1 MMNKIVLLF
10 CLVFFLSIPTTSFA
24 WGLEIAGGA
33 WYQKPSGNMSF
44 DNSNPENDLDLEDD
58 LNYDDKWKAFGRL
71 IIDMPL
77 FFPNIYLMYTPMKWD
92 EAGSKNVN
100 FNFGG
105 KDFQAN
111 VDFNSELKL
120 NHFDVGFF
128 WGLPFINTATADVLN
143 IDLGLNVRIMDVK
156 AEIEQK
162 DLDLKESESYLLP
175 LPMLYT
181 GIQIKPLKYIALE
194 FEGRGIG
201 WSSDYYV
208 SLTGRLKVKPS
219 FLGPVFV
226 AGGYRYDNL
235 KIDYQNIDIDTEFYG
250 PFAEAGLEF

>member
-10 CLVFFLSIPTTSFA
+10 CLVFILSIPTTSFA

-44 DNSNPENDLDLEDD
+44 DNSTPENDLDLEDD

-92 EAGSKNVN
+92 ETGSKNVN

-181 GIQIKPLKYIALE
+181 GIQIKPLRYIALE

-235 KIDYQNIDIDTEFYG
+235 KIDYQDIDIDTEFYG

>member
-1 MMNKIVLLF
+1 MKKNILLF
-10 CLVFFLSIPTTSFA
+10 CLIFILSIPTTSFA

-44 DNSNPENDLDLEDD
+44 DNSTPENDLDLEDD

-92 EAGSKNVN
+92 ETGSKNVN

-105 KDFQAN
+105 KEFQAN
-111 VDFNSELKL
+111 VDFDSELKL
-120 NHFDVGFF
+120 NHFDVGLF
-128 WGLPFINTATADVLN
+128 WGLPFINNATADVLN
-143 IDLGLNVRIMDVK
+143 IDLGLNVRMMDVK

-162 DLDLKESESYLLP
+162 DTGLKESESYFLP
-175 LPMLYT
+175 LPMIYS
-181 GIQIKPLKYIALE
+181 GMQIEPFKYVALE

-201 WSSDYYV
+201 WKSNHYV
-208 SLTGRLKVKPS
+208 SLIARLKVRPY
-219 FLGPVFV
+219 GPFFV
-226 AGGYRYDNL
+226 AGGYRYDNV
-235 KIDYQNIDIDTEFYG
+235 KIDYQDIDIDTEFQG
-250 PFAEAGLEF
+250 LFAESGLEF

>member
-1 MMNKIVLLF
+1 MMKKLISFF
-10 CLVFFLSIPTTSFA
+10 CLIFILSIPATSFA
-24 WGLEIAGGA
+24 WGLEFAGGG
-33 WYQKPSGNMSF
+33 WYQKPTGTLSF
-44 DNSNPENDLDLEDD
+44 DKSTNEDDLELEDD

-92 EAGSKNVN
+92 ETGNKNVS

-105 KDFQAN
+105 EEFEAD
-111 VDFNSELKL
+111 VDFDSELKL
-120 NHFDVGFF
+120 NHFDVGLF

-143 IDLGLNVRIMDVK
+143 IDLGLNVRFMDVK

-162 DLDLKESESYLLP
+162 DLGLKESESYLLP

-181 GIQIKPLKYIALE
+181 GVQIKPLKYFALE

-201 WSSDYYV
+201 WSSHHYV
-208 SLTGRLKVKPS
+208 SLTGRLKVKP
-219 FLGPVFV
+219 FGPVFV

-235 KIDYQNIDIDTEFYG
+235 KIDYQDIDIDAKFYG

>member
-1 MMNKIVLLF
+1 MKKIILPF
-10 CLVFFLSIPTTSFA
+10 CLIFILSIPTTSFA
-24 WGLEIAGGA
+24 WGLEFAGGA

-44 DNSNPENDLDLEDD
+44 DKSTHEDDLDLEDD

-71 IIDMPL
+71 VIDMPL

-92 EAGSKNVN
+92 ETGSKDVN
-100 FNFGG
+100 FSFGG
-105 KDFQAN
+105 EEFQAD
-111 VDFNSELKL
+111 VDFDSELKL
-120 NHFDVGFF
+120 NHFDIALF

-143 IDLGLNVRIMDVK
+143 IDLGLNVRLMDVK

-162 DLDLKESESYLLP
+162 DLDIKESVSYFLP

-181 GIQIKPLKYIALE
+181 GVQIKPLKYIALE

-201 WSSDYYV
+201 WSSNYYV
-208 SLTGRLKVKPS
+208 SLIGRLKVKPY
-219 FLGPVFV
+219 GPLFV
-226 AGGYRYDNL
+226 AGGYRYDNV
-235 KIDYQNIDIDTEFYG
+235 KIDYSDLDLDVKFQG

>member
-1 MMNKIVLLF
+1 MKKIVLLF
-10 CLVFFLSIPTTSFA
+10 CLVFILSIPTVSFA

-44 DNSNPENDLDLEDD
+44 DNSTHKDDLDLEDD

-92 EAGSKNVN
+92 ETGRKNVN
-100 FNFGG
+100 FKFGG
-105 KDFQAN
+105 KDFQAD

-128 WGLPFINTATADVLN
+128 WGLPFISTATADVLN
-143 IDLGLNVRIMDVK
+143 IDLGLNVRFMDVK

-162 DLDLKESESYLLP
+162 DLDLKESESYVLP

-181 GIQIKPLKYIALE
+181 GMQIKPLKYIALE

-235 KIDYQNIDIDTEFYG
+235 KIDYQDIDIDTEFYG